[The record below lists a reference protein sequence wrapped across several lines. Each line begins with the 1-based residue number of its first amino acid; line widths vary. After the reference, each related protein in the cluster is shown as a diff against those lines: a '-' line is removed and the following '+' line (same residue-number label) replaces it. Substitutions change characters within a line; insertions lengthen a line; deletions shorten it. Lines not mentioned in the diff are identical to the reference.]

1 MSYFGFNPHLQNGKA
16 FKRVRDIQ
24 DNIRKII
31 QHDNKIWPISDKL
44 FLWPYAL
51 QQFKNTYNCLPDK
64 VVLYKYDQGIIWSTS
79 RTQYHREPRI
89 FIPVIYTP

>member
-16 FKRVRDIQ
+16 LKRVRNIQ

-31 QHDNKIWPISDKL
+31 QHDKEIWPISDKL

-51 QQFKNTYNCLPDK
+51 QKFKNTYNCLPDK
-64 VVLYKYDQGIIWSTS
+64 
-79 RTQYHREPRI
+79 
-89 FIPVIYTP
+89 